1 MHYSETA
8 AIAFGVFCV
17 ALFIASCVLS
27 ITFLLMYRENRW
39 RWLPCV
45 SVIALPLIVAV
56 PESGWSDVR
65 SQWHQVALVVVWSL
79 WVVYL
84 VFILLRTP
92 QGRVLVALRSVL
104 GIMGVL
110 GFMAGTVSLVESW
123 RFFHGL

>member
-1 MHYSETA
+1 MHHSETA

-17 ALFIASCVLS
+17 GLGIASCVLS
-27 ITFLLMYRENRW
+27 IMFLLMHRENRR

-45 SVIALPLIVAV
+45 SVIALPLIGVV

-65 SQWHQVALVVVWSL
+65 SQWHQAALAVVWGL
-79 WVVYL
+79 WALYL
-84 VFILLRTP
+84 VFILLRAA

-110 GFMAGTVSLVESW
+110 GFVGGTVSLVESW